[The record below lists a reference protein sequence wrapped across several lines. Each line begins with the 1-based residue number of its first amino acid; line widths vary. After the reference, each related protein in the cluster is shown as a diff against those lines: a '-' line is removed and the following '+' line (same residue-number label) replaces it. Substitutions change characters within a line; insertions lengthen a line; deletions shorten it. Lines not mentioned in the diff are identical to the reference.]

1 MGVVILLK
9 IHLVEYVCPKNR
21 GFKLESFQ
29 YDKTLVKNISYECRH
44 DFDVRKYNSKQNWNN
59 DKCQYECKKS

>member
-1 MGVVILLK
+1 MSVQKTEDSNLK
-9 IHLVEYVCPKNR
+9 VFNMIKGTN
-21 GFKLESFQ
+21 KS
-29 YDKTLVKNISYECRH
+29 KTLVKNISYECRH